1 MADEVVTTA
10 RERVF
15 TGLGVSSGIGIGTAH
30 VRESGVIQ
38 VPEYRIPAKRLAA
51 ECVRFQE
58 AVEHARRQV
67 AGLRLKI
74 EGSSERFEDDLGPLL
89 DAYYQMLTDSRLIR
103 GVLNRIEKERINA
116 EAAVQEEVAAIC
128 ESFKA
133 MDDTYIAGR
142 LDDIRGVGNRLV
154 RSLMNKPYQTYST
167 LPRGSVVVAE
177 EMTPADT
184 ARLNPQLVTGIATVL
199 GGAQGHTAI
208 MARALEIPTVLGAAG
223 LIGAAHH
230 GDTVIV
236 DGDNGRVIINPSD
249 ATLRNYEVRRTEMAR
264 EKRIL
269 SRMRRMPAV
278 TRDGSEVTLM
288 ANVELPI
295 EVNLVNQMGAAGVG
309 LLRTEFM
316 YMNRDDIPPED
327 EVFETLRDIVERME
341 GKPVTIRVL
350 DVGGEKTT
358 AALMGDFAASASSAL
373 GLRGIRLLLKR
384 RELLESQFRVILR
397 AAAFGDVRI
406 MLPMVTTAGEV
417 RKARDLMRGV
427 ADGLREA
434 GHKLPDLLPPVGIMI
449 EIPAAA
455 LAADG
460 LARVS
465 DFFSIGSNDLT
476 MYTLAADRGDEQV
489 AHLYNPLHPAVVRL
503 IHGTAEAALRAR
515 IPISLCGEIA
525 GDPRYT
531 ALLLGL
537 GIRDL
542 SMIASKLPR
551 VKQRVR
557 ALDMAAAIRRAQGI
571 LDQSDPGRI
580 AMMLDDFNALF

>member
-1 MADEVVTTA
+1 MADDVMVPV
-10 RERVF
+10 RETVF

-51 ECVRFQE
+51 EKERFRE
-58 AVEHARRQV
+58 AVERARKHV
-67 AGLRLKI
+67 AGLRAKL
-74 EGSSERFEDDLGPLL
+74 EGGPGRFEEDLGPLL
-89 DAYYQMLTDSRLIR
+89 DAYYQMLTDSRLVR
-103 GVLNRIEKERINA
+103 GVLARIANERINA
-116 EAAVQEEVAAIC
+116 EAAVQEEVAAIG

-133 MDDTYIAGR
+133 MDDAYIAGR
-142 LDDIRGVGNRLV
+142 LDDIRGVANRLV

-167 LPRGSVVVAE
+167 LPRDSVVVAE
-177 EMTPADT
+177 ELTPADT
-184 ARLNPQLVTGIATVL
+184 ARLNPHLVAGIATVL
-199 GGAQGHTAI
+199 GGTQGHTAI
-208 MARALEIPTVLGAAG
+208 MARALEIPTVLGVAG
-223 LIGAAHH
+223 ILEGVRH

-236 DGDNGRVIINPSD
+236 DGDNGRVIVNPED
-249 ATLRNYEVRRTEMAR
+249 ATLRAYEARRVEMAR
-264 EKRIL
+264 ERRVL
-269 SRMRRMPAV
+269 SRMRRVPAV
-278 TRDGSEVTLM
+278 TRDGTDVTLM

-295 EVNLVNQMGAAGVG
+295 EVALVHQMGAAGIG
-309 LLRTEFM
+309 LLRSEFM
-316 YMNRDDIPPED
+316 YMNREDIPPEE
-327 EVFETLRDIVERME
+327 EVYETLRDIISVME
-341 GKPVTIRVL
+341 GKPVTVRIL

-358 AALMGDFAASASSAL
+358 DALMGDYAGSASSPL

-384 RELLESQFRVILR
+384 RDLLESQFRVILR
-397 AAAFGDVRI
+397 AATEGNVRI
-406 MLPMVTTAGEV
+406 MLPMVTTVGEV
-417 RKARDLMRGV
+417 RKARQAMKAAAESLKEQGIAV
-427 ADGLREA
+427 
-434 GHKLPDLLPPVGIMI
+434 PDPLPPVGIMI

-489 AHLYNPLHPAVVRL
+489 AHLYNPLHPAVLRL
-503 IHGTAEAALRAR
+503 IRHAAEAARHAG
-515 IPISLCGEIA
+515 IPVSLCGEIA

-537 GIRDL
+537 GILDL

-557 ALDMAAAIRRAQGI
+557 ALDLPAATRRAQGI
-571 LDQSDPGRI
+571 LDQGDPGRI

>member
-1 MADEVVTTA
+1 MADDVMIPA
-10 RERVF
+10 REKVF

-38 VPEYRIPAKRLAA
+38 VPEYRIPAKRLNA
-51 ECVRFQE
+51 EKERFQE
-58 AVEHARRQV
+58 AVERARKQV
-67 AGLRLKI
+67 AGLRAKL
-74 EGSSERFEDDLGPLL
+74 EGGPGRFEEDLGPLL
-89 DAYYQMLTDSRLIR
+89 DAYHQMLTDSRLVR
-103 GVLNRIEKERINA
+103 GALARIATERINA
-116 EAAVQEEVAAIC
+116 EAAVQEEVAAIA

-133 MDDTYIAGR
+133 MDDAYLAGR
-142 LDDIRGVGNRLV
+142 LDDIRGVANRLV

-167 LPRGSVVVAE
+167 LPRDSVVVAE
-177 EMTPADT
+177 ELTPADT
-184 ARLNPQLVTGIATVL
+184 ARLNPHLVSGITTVL
-199 GGAQGHTAI
+199 GGTQGHTAI
-208 MARALEIPTVLGAAG
+208 MARALEIPTVLGVPG
-223 LIGAAHH
+223 VLDGIRH

-236 DGDNGRVIINPSD
+236 DGDSGRVIVNPGD
-249 ATLRNYEVRRTEMAR
+249 ATLRAYEARRVEMAR
-264 EKRIL
+264 ERRVL
-269 SRMRRMPAV
+269 SRMRRVPAV
-278 TRDGSEVTLM
+278 TRDGTEVTLM

-295 EVNLVNQMGAAGVG
+295 EVNLVHQMGAAGIG
-309 LLRTEFM
+309 LLRSEFM

-327 EVFETLRDIVERME
+327 EVYETLRDIIAVME
-341 GKPVTIRVL
+341 GKPVTVRIL
-350 DVGGEKTT
+350 DVGGEKATD
-358 AALMGDFAASASSAL
+358 ALMGEYAVSASSAL

-384 RELLESQFRVILR
+384 QDLLESQFRVILR
-397 AAAFGDVRI
+397 AATTGNVRI
-406 MLPMVTTAGEV
+406 MLPMVTTVGEV
-417 RKARDLMRGV
+417 RKARQAMKAAAESLKERGIAV
-427 ADGLREA
+427 PE
-434 GHKLPDLLPPVGIMI
+434 PLPPVGIMI

-503 IHGTAEAALRAR
+503 IHRAAEAAKHAG
-515 IPISLCGEIA
+515 IPVSLCGEIA

-537 GIRDL
+537 GILDL

-557 ALDMAAAIRRAQGI
+557 ALDLPAATRRAQGI
-571 LDQSDPGRI
+571 LDQGDPGRI